1 MQDGQRTSVCSPPML
16 RAAITA
22 FAGLVAASVLGCR
35 GEVAPSENAPGYV
48 GSTRCAACH
57 QTEHASWQGSHHDL
71 AMQEANAA
79 TVLGDFDAEPF
90 EHGGVTTTFRRDGE
104 RHFVETDGPDGA
116 LREFEV
122 RYAFGVEPLQ
132 QYLVDIG
139 GGRLQALQVA
149 WDSRPEADGGQ
160 RWFHLY
166 PDAHAP
172 AGDPMHW
179 TGPAMNWNFM
189 CASCHSTDLRRGYD
203 LESDTYRTTWSEIDV
218 GCESCHGPGSHHAAQ
233 AEAQQFD
240 ARLGLPVKFDG
251 LSPWILGPGEKIARR
266 ETPLEGHA
274 EVETCAPCHAR
285 RAQVTEEPWP
295 GSPLLDHY
303 QPSLLED
310 GLYHAD
316 GQILD
321 EVYVYGSFT
330 QSRMHAAG
338 VSCSDCHDPHSL
350 RLRAEGNA
358 LCARCHL
365 PTEYDTPA
373 HHHHELGTE
382 GASCVACHMP
392 EKTYMVVDPRRD
404 HSMRVPRPDLT
415 VAIGTPNA
423 CQDCHADRG
432 ARWAADSVEEWLGG
446 KPPETQASRVARA
459 LHVARTGRPEALRTL
474 AALAAD
480 PEASGIARATA
491 VALLDGADTAAL
503 ERAAG
508 DEDAVV
514 RAAVA
519 RALMGVAED
528 QRTAL
533 GTRLILD
540 PVRTVRAEAGRA
552 LARAPGLSDEQTK
565 ARDSALE
572 EWIAY
577 QATNRDQPWAHVNL
591 GLLHQENG
599 DETAAERAYREALRI
614 GPHSV
619 QARVNLADILRAR
632 DRDDLGEAL
641 LRQGLDAVPDA
652 AELRHTLGLLLVRR
666 GKNDEALGALRQ
678 AARERPDNARFA
690 YVHAV
695 AAESIEGRP
704 RAIEIALEAL
714 EANPWEP
721 DLLLAVATWLRED
734 GDTARAL
741 PFAERLVQVVP
752 EARPLLDEIRAARR

>member
-1 MQDGQRTSVCSPPML
+1 ML
-16 RAAITA
+16 RAVTA
-22 FAGLVAASVLGCR
+22 LLAGIVAATAVGCR
-35 GEVAPSENAPGYV
+35 GEGEAPTEAPGYV
-48 GSTRCAACH
+48 GAARCATCH
-57 QTEHASWQGSHHDL
+57 PLEHASWQGSHHDL
-71 AMQEANAA
+71 AMQEATSA
-79 TVLGDFDAEPF
+79 TVLGSFDAAPF
-90 EHGGVTTTFRRDGE
+90 EHGGITTSFRRDGD
-104 RHFVETDGPDGA
+104 RHFITTDGPDGTPQ
-116 LREFEV
+116 EFEV

-139 GGRLQALQVA
+139 KGRLQALQVA
-149 WDSRPEADGGQ
+149 WDSRPAAQGGQ

-189 CASCHSTDLRRGYD
+189 CASCHSTDVRRGYTLD
-203 LESDTYRTTWSEIDV
+203 TDTYETTWSEIDV
-218 GCESCHGPGSHHAAQ
+218 GCESCHGPGSHHVTQ
-233 AEAQQFD
+233 AEAQDFD
-240 ARLGLPVKFDG
+240 EAFGLPAKLDG
-251 LSPWILGPGEKIARR
+251 PAPWVLGPGETIARR
-266 ETPLEGHA
+266 ATPFEGHA

-321 EVYVYGSFT
+321 EVYVYGSFA

-338 VSCSDCHDPHSL
+338 VTCSDCHDPHSL

-365 PTEYDTPA
+365 PTAYDTPT
-373 HHHHELGTE
+373 HHHHEPGTA

-432 ARWAADSVEEWLGG
+432 ARWAADAVRDWLGA
-446 KPPETQASRVARA
+446 PPAETHATRVARA
-459 LHVARTGRPEALRTL
+459 LHAARSGRPGTVQTL
-474 AALAAD
+474 AALAVD

-491 VALLDGADTAAL
+491 VALLDGAPGGTDPAAL
-503 ERAAG
+503 TRAAG
-508 DEDAVV
+508 DADPLV
-514 RAAVA
+514 RAAAA
-519 RALMGVAED
+519 RALMGLAPE
-528 QRTAL
+528 QRASIGAPL
-533 GTRLILD
+533 LRD
-540 PVRTVRAEAGRA
+540 PVRTVRADAGRA
-552 LARAPGLSDEQTK
+552 LAHVPGLSPDQQK
-565 ARDSALE
+565 QRDAALE
-572 EWIAY
+572 EWIAF

-599 DETAAERAYREALRI
+599 DETAAEKSYREALRI
-614 GPHSV
+614 GPHAV
-619 QARVNLADILRAR
+619 QARVNLADLLRAR

-641 LRQGLDAVPDA
+641 LRQGLDAIPDS

-666 GKNDEALGALRQ
+666 GKTDEALTLLEQ

-695 AAESIEGRP
+695 AVESVAGRP
-704 RAIEIALEAL
+704 RAVEIALRAL
-714 EANPWEP
+714 ETHAWDP

-734 GDTARAL
+734 GEIARAL
-741 PFAERLVQVVP
+741 PFAERLVRVVP
-752 EARPLLDEIRAARR
+752 EAQPLLDELRAAGR